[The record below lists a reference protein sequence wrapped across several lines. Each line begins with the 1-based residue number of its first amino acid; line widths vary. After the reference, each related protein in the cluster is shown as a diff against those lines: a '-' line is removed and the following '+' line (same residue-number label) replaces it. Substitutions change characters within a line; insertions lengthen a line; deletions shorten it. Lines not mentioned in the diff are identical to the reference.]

1 MASLEGMER
10 SPTEQRLLE
19 RFFHDGRLVLMP
31 TRRSKRLVVL
41 DQVAQLFE
49 LGRTYPE
56 QEVNALLVRI
66 HPDVAALRRYLV
78 DEQFLTREGGVYW
91 RSGGSVDLDGL

>member
-1 MASLEGMER
+1 MVEMER
-10 SPTEQRLLE
+10 PHEEQRILDT
-19 RFFHDGRLVLMP
+19 FFRDGRLVLMP

-56 QEVNALLVRI
+56 HQVNALLAPI
-66 HPDVAALRRYLV
+66 HPDVPALRRYLV
-78 DEQFLTREGGVYW
+78 DEHFLTREAGIYW
-91 RSGGSVDLDGL
+91 RSGGTVDLDRV

>member
-1 MASLEGMER
+1 
-10 SPTEQRLLE
+10 
-19 RFFHDGRLVLMP
+19 MP

-41 DQVAQLFE
+41 DEVAQLFE

-56 QEVNALLVRI
+56 HEVNALLAPI

-78 DEQFLTREGGVYW
+78 DEQFLSRDAGTYW
-91 RSGGSVDLDGL
+91 RTGGTVDLDTI

>member
-1 MASLEGMER
+1 MER
-10 SPTEQRLLE
+10 HPAEQAILD
-19 RFFHDGRLVLMP
+19 RFFREGRLVLMP
-31 TRRSKRLVVL
+31 TRRAKRLVVL
-41 DQVAQLFE
+41 DQVAQVFE

-56 QEVNALLVRI
+56 PEVNALLAEV

-91 RSGGSVDLDGL
+91 RSGGTVDLDEV